1 MTQPLDVKRKV
12 LICLSVTMMIAA
24 LGAGAYSLLPI
35 NNPIPPSLQP
45 TLTTVT
51 NEVPYQ
57 LPVGVIEQQPTGEQ
71 PTFTQTGQPTTQST
85 PSTQPINTV
94 VPDNVKLIL
103 TLSEQI
109 QLSELRAA
117 ADKAALVAKNAKT
130 ALNGQGYAP
139 SQLDALFENTASNGK
154 ITNALD
160 TIRIKS
166 LVSTQAGVSGYITI
180 GNELMPI
187 KKGTRIGDIRVID
200 MTAQYVDFSHKGK
213 TARKYLGS

>member
-12 LICLSVTMMIAA
+12 LIGLSVTMMIGA
-24 LGAGAYSLLPI
+24 LGAGAYSLLPT
-35 NNPIPPSLQP
+35 NNPTQSSLQP

-57 LPVGVIEQQPTGEQ
+57 LPANVIEPQPTMEQ
-71 PTFTQTGQPTTQST
+71 PTLTQTAQPTT
-85 PSTQPINTV
+85 PPTQPINTV
-94 VPDNVKLIL
+94 VPDNVTLIL
-103 TLSEQI
+103 TLSEKI
-109 QLSELRAA
+109 QLSELRSA

-130 ALNGQGYAP
+130 ALNGHGYAP

-166 LVSTQAGVSGYITI
+166 LVSTQVGVSGYITI

-200 MTAQYVDFSHKGK
+200 MTAQYVDFSFQGK